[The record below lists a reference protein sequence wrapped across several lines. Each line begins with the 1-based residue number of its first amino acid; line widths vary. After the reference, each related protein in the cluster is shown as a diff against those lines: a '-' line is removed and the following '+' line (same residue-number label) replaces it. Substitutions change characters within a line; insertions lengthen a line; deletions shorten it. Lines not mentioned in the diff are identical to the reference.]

1 MNYAAIWH
9 EATQRYCYC
18 LEPGRFLFRLQ
29 TAKDDI
35 KSVTLHALDKY
46 LPLKIRDTRK
56 TTPMKWVASD
66 GLRDYYEVELEF
78 RVVCLRYCFE
88 LEDNAGNRVFFS
100 NSGFTDTLPD
110 DIERLF
116 DCPQTQGYL
125 PDIPLPVRQPR
136 RSGRQNLVSDP
147 HHCQCG
153 AGGQSERYHSA
164 ASLHR
169 GLRSGCDLP
178 NSHLLL
184 QLLS

>member
-56 TTPMKWVASD
+56 TTPMKRVASD

-116 DCPQTQGYL
+116 DCPQTL
-125 PDIPLPVRQPR
+125 REE
-136 RSGRQNLVSDP
+136 
-147 HHCQCG
+147 
-153 AGGQSERYHSA
+153 ERFLA
-164 ASLHR
+164 PA
-169 GLRSGCDLP
+169 
-178 NSHLLL
+178 
-184 QLLS
+184 